1 MSTRDQLNSYL
12 QELERRLRWGA
23 ILRGAAIL
31 TSAALVTTIVLVLI
45 ANLFAFSSGS
55 VIGAR
60 TLLFLVVAA
69 AACVE
74 LEAQ

>member
-12 QELERRLRWGA
+12 QELERRLRLGA

-45 ANLFAFSSGS
+45 ANLSRS
-55 VIGAR
+55 R
-60 TLLFLVVAA
+60 AA
-69 AACVE
+69 A
-74 LEAQ
+74 